1 MELQGIKIN
10 FLGDSITEGAGVSA
24 PERRY
29 PDLIAAETGAVCRNY
44 GISGSR
50 IARQS
55 RPSADTRMDRDF
67 CRRVAEMEPD
77 ADVVVVFGGTND
89 FGHGDAPFG
98 QFSDRTPDTFC
109 GALHVLYRSLLEHYP
124 QAYILIL
131 TPLHR
136 LEEDCPRGD
145 GSKEADAPL
154 LQTYVEAIR
163 ETAAYY
169 ALPVLDLWAASGL
182 QPQVPVIRERYM
194 PDGLHPNDAGHGK
207 LAAAILRV
215 LRQL

>member
-10 FLGDSITEGAGVSA
+10 FIGDSITEGAGVA
-24 PERRY
+24 TPDHRY
-29 PDLIAAETGAVCRNY
+29 PDRIAAASGAICRNY
-44 GISGSR
+44 GISGTR
-50 IARQS
+50 IARQHC
-55 RPSADTRMDRDF
+55 PSADPAMDRHF
-67 CRRVAEMEPD
+67 CSRVEEMAPD

-98 QFSDRTPDTFC
+98 QFSDRTDDTFC
-109 GALHVLYRSLLEHYP
+109 GALHVLYQKLLERYP
-124 QAYILIL
+124 RAHILIL

-145 GSKEADAPL
+145 GSKQADAPL
-154 LQTYVEAIR
+154 LQAYVEAIR

-169 ALPVLDLWAASGL
+169 ALPVLDLYAVSGL
-182 QPQVPVIRERYM
+182 QPHVPVIQALYM
-194 PDGLHPNDAGHGK
+194 PDGLHPNDTGHQR
-207 LAAAILRV
+207 LAEVILRY